1 LNLLKEA
8 GHVLATVAPT
18 IATAVGGPFAG
29 MAVTALQKALGLT
42 PSDTTA
48 GSQAAIEQALAVA
61 TPEQIL
67 ALKQAENA
75 FTVQMEQLGITKAQL
90 VYQDIANARAREIAV
105 KDSTPRYL
113 AYLVTVGFFGVLGW
127 LLIEGKPA
135 EGGDVM
141 MVMVGSLGTAWTGIV
156 AYYFGSSSGSA
167 AKTDAMT
174 AALAKK

>member
-1 LNLLKEA
+1 MNLLKEA

-42 PSDTTA
+42 PSETTA

-61 TPEQIL
+61 TPDQIL

-75 FTVQMEQLGITKAQL
+75 FTVQMEQLGISKQQL
-90 VYQDIANARAREIAV
+90 VYQDIASARAREVAV
-105 KDSTPRYL
+105 KDSTPANL
-113 AYLVTVGFFGVLGW
+113 AYAVTVGFFGTLGFMLW
-127 LLIEGKPA
+127 NGKPA
-135 EGGDVM
+135 VGGDALLVM
-141 MVMVGSLGTAWTGIV
+141 LGSLGTAWAGII
-156 AYYFGSSSGSA
+156 AYYFGSSMGSSQ
-167 AKTDAMT
+167 KTDAL